1 MGMETR
7 WHAHKRALRRI
18 FEYALGSV
26 CESMTWYQAGQ
37 PVLGDVVFTRLN
49 DLEEVRRLLLAIIP
63 RERARRGRLT
73 KQ

>member
-1 MGMETR
+1 
-7 WHAHKRALRRI
+7 
-18 FEYALGSV
+18 
-26 CESMTWYQAGQ
+26 MTWYQAAQ
-37 PVLGDVVFTRLN
+37 PVLGDVVLTRLN